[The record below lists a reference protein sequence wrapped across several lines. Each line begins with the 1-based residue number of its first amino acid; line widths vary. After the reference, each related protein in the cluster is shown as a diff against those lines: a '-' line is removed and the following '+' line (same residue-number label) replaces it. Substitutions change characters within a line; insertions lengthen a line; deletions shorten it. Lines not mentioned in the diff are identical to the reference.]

1 MANIWQSFRELLPR
15 RPLLVGT
22 VVSHN
27 ADGTSTLST
36 PEGGSVRVQG
46 QDVAINDQA
55 FYQDG
60 RIVGEAP
67 SLAVTVVDV

>member
-1 MANIWQSFRELLPR
+1 MATLWQSFRELLPK

-22 VVSHN
+22 VASHN
-27 ADGTSTLST
+27 ADGTSTLTT

-46 QDVAINDQA
+46 QSVAVSAQA

-67 SLAVTVVDV
+67 ALSAFTVDV